1 MSIPGA
7 RPLARRARA
16 LISRRHRSDR
26 SSDGRGQSLVEFS
39 LVLPVF
45 MLIIIGMIEF
55 AFAFHGLLAINFA
68 SRDAAL
74 LAAEASSDS
83 GADCVVLDSI
93 ESDVDAP
100 AKERQIEEVRIYWA
114 TDTGGVMPGNPVNV
128 YQRVGSTTCSLPDGV
143 SLTVPYT
150 LVGVAG
156 YPEDQRC
163 DVLAGCGG
171 AHDTVD
177 TIGVQITY
185 SHTWVTPLASIVSL
199 GGTGFEFTHST
210 AMRMEPSL

>member
-1 MSIPGA
+1 MSIAGK
-7 RPLARRARA
+7 RVFARRARA
-16 LISRRHRSDR
+16 VTSSRRRSER
-26 SSDGRGQSLVEFS
+26 GSDGRGQSLVEFS
-39 LVLPVF
+39 LVLPIF
-45 MLIIIGMIEF
+45 ILIVIGLIEF
-55 AFAFHGLLAINFA
+55 AFAFHGLLSINFA

-83 GADCVVLDSI
+83 GADCIILSSI
-93 ESDVDAP
+93 DEDVDAP
-100 AKERQIEEVRIYWA
+100 AKEAQIEEVRIYWA

-143 SLTVPYT
+143 TLTVPYS
-150 LVGVAG
+150 LVGAAG

-177 TIGVQITY
+177 TIGVRITY
-185 SHTWVTPLASIVSL
+185 SHVWVTPLASIVSL